1 MPFQKVSASWKN
13 KIRPTNLSTTTEI
26 FKITFM
32 NSIDLKISNQNH
44 KNKNKLKKKQKNERK
59 YFGKNN
65 KKVERKSLLCFH

>member
-1 MPFQKVSASWKN
+1 
-13 KIRPTNLSTTTEI
+13 
-26 FKITFM
+26 M